1 MNLPDNPPAWLP
13 VLLQFIS
20 SMAIASGLIF
30 TGLQFRHWRRVAH
43 VANFTKLVELQ
54 MHLREMRVS
63 DPRLAH
69 VYKHDVETGATD
81 EDIRFYFFN
90 LMQLSIFEIVW
101 FSYKQEQIP
110 EEYFLSWER
119 RMKQVAEEET
129 FHKMFDS
136 PRMKFLHDDFQAYM
150 KGLVSVCRV
159 GAAGKGVQAGV
170 GAGQTGGS
178 GGGR

>member
-1 MNLPDNPPAWLP
+1 MPPTAPPIWLP
-13 VLLQFIS
+13 VLLQFAS
-20 SMAIASGLIF
+20 SLVIGCGLIF

-54 MHLREMRVS
+54 MHLREMRVN
-63 DPRLAH
+63 DPTLAH
-69 VYKHDVETGATD
+69 VYKHDIEANATD
-81 EDIRFYFFN
+81 EEIRFYFFN

-110 EEYFLSWER
+110 EEYFRSWER
-119 RMKQVAEEET
+119 RMKQVAEEES

-150 KGLVSVCRV
+150 TGLIRRS
-159 GAAGKGVQAGV
+159 
-170 GAGQTGGS
+170 
-178 GGGR
+178 